1 MLILRFYVLLQKKI
15 EMKDMSEDVILLSI
29 SGKDKAG
36 VTAALTTILSQYKAD
51 ILDIGQAV
59 IHDTLS
65 LGILFRLPK
74 TGISGPVLKE
84 LLFKA
89 YEFDINARFTPIDYN
104 TYEDWV
110 QNQGKKRYILTLF
123 GRHIEARY
131 LSEITS
137 VLFEQHLNIDNIT
150 RLSGR
155 VSFKKELESNNRACV
170 ELSVRGTPIDE
181 KKMKADFMEISKK
194 IGFDIAFQEDNAFRR
209 NRRLICFD
217 MDSTLIQTEVIVEL
231 AKYAGVE
238 KEVAEITESAMRGE
252 IDFKESF
259 RRRIKLLK
267 GIDENVLDDIARKLP
282 MTEGAD
288 RLIRTLKRFGYK
300 VAILSGGFTFF
311 GRYLQ
316 TKLGIDYVFANELEI
331 VDGKL
336 TGNYVGEIVDG
347 QMKAELLRKIAFK
360 EDIHLEQVIAVGDG
374 ANDLPMINIAGLG
387 IAFHA
392 KPKVQE
398 RAENKICT
406 IGLDGILYMLGF
418 RDREVDGDNE

>member
-1 MLILRFYVLLQKKI
+1 
-15 EMKDMSEDVILLSI
+15 MKTSNDDVILLSI
-29 SGKDKAG
+29 SGKDKSG
-36 VTAALTTILSQYKAD
+36 VTAALTTILSQYNAD

-74 TGISGPVLKE
+74 TGKSGPVLKE

-89 YEFDINARFTPIDYN
+89 YEFDISARFTPIDN
-104 TYEDWV
+104 ATYEEWV
-110 QNQGKKRYILTLF
+110 ENQGKKRYILTIF

-131 LSEITS
+131 LSEITT
-137 VLFEQHLNIDNIT
+137 VLYEQHLNIDNIT

-155 VSFKKELESNNRACV
+155 VSFKQEQESKNRACV
-170 ELSVRGTPIDE
+170 ELSVRGTPTDE
-181 KKMKADFMEISKK
+181 KKMKAAFMEISKR
-194 IGFDIAFQEDNAFRR
+194 IGFDLAFQEDNAFRR

-231 AKYAGVE
+231 AKYANVE
-238 KEVAEITESAMRGE
+238 KEVSEITESAMRGE

-267 GIDENVLDDIARKLP
+267 GIDESVLEDIARKLP

-331 VDGKL
+331 KDGKL
-336 TGNYVGEIVDG
+336 TGNYVGDIVDG
-347 QMKAELLRKIAFK
+347 QMKAELLKKIAFK

-398 RAENKICT
+398 RADNKICT
-406 IGLDGILYMLGF
+406 IGLDAVLYMLGF
-418 RDREVDGDNE
+418 RDREVDEDNN

>member
-1 MLILRFYVLLQKKI
+1 MKKT
-15 EMKDMSEDVILLSI
+15 SNEDVILLSI
-29 SGKDKAG
+29 SGKDKSG
-36 VTAALTTILSQYKAD
+36 VTAALTTILSQYNAD

-74 TGISGPVLKE
+74 NGISGPVLKE

-89 YEFDINARFTPIDYN
+89 YEFDISARFTPIDNN
-104 TYEDWV
+104 TYEEWV
-110 QNQGKKRYILTLF
+110 ENQGKKRYILTIF

-131 LSEITS
+131 LSEITT
-137 VLFEQHLNIDNIT
+137 VLYEQHLNIDNIT

-155 VSFKKELESNNRACV
+155 VSFKQEQESKNRACV
-170 ELSVRGTPIDE
+170 ELSVRGTPTDE
-181 KKMKADFMEISKK
+181 KKMKAAFMEISKR
-194 IGFDIAFQEDNAFRR
+194 IGFDLAFQEDNAFRR

-231 AKYAGVE
+231 AKYANVE
-238 KEVAEITESAMRGE
+238 KEVSEITESAMRGE

-267 GIDENVLDDIARKLP
+267 GIDESVLEDIARKLP

-331 VDGKL
+331 KDGKL
-336 TGNYVGEIVDG
+336 TGNYVGDIVDG
-347 QMKAELLRKIAFK
+347 QMKAELLKKIAFK

-398 RAENKICT
+398 RADNKICT
-406 IGLDGILYMLGF
+406 IGLDAVLYMLGF
-418 RDREVDGDNE
+418 RDREVDEDNE

>member
-1 MLILRFYVLLQKKI
+1 MNEQSQ
-15 EMKDMSEDVILLSI
+15 EVILLSI
-29 SGKDKAG
+29 SGKDRPG
-36 VTAALTTILSQYKAD
+36 VTASLTAILAQYGAD

-65 LGILFRLPK
+65 LGILFRLPETK
-74 TGISGPVLKE
+74 VSGPVLKE

-89 YEFDINARFTPIDYN
+89 YEFDIKARFTPINDV
-104 TYEDWV
+104 TYEEWV
-110 QNQGKKRYILTLF
+110 QQQGKNRYIVTLF
-123 GRHIEARY
+123 GRHIEARHI
-131 LSEITS
+131 SEITQI
-137 VLFEQHLNIDNIT
+137 LFRQTLNIDNIT

-155 VSFKKELESNNRACV
+155 VSFKKESVLKNRACV
-170 ELSVRGTPIDE
+170 ELSVRGTPVNE
-181 KKMKADFMEISKK
+181 QEMKREFLEISKH
-194 IGFDIAFQEDNAFRR
+194 IGLDIAFQEDNAFRR

-238 KEVAEITESAMRGE
+238 HEVSEITESAMRGE
-252 IDFKESF
+252 IDFCESF
-259 RRRIKLLK
+259 KKRIALLK
-267 GIDENVLDDIARKLP
+267 GIDEKVLDEIARNLP
-282 MTEGAD
+282 ITEGAD
-288 RLIRTLKRFGYK
+288 RLIKTLKRFGYK

-316 TKLGIDYVFANELEI
+316 TKLGVDYVFANELEI
-331 VDGKL
+331 KQGKL
-336 TGNYVGEIVDG
+336 TGNYVGDIVDG
-347 QMKAELLRKIAFK
+347 AMKAELLKKLAFK

-392 KPKVQE
+392 KPTVQE
-398 RAENKICT
+398 KADNKIST

-418 RDREVDGDNE
+418 RDREVD

>member
-1 MLILRFYVLLQKKI
+1 
-15 EMKDMSEDVILLSI
+15 MKDTNEDVILLSI
-29 SGKDKAG
+29 AGKDKPG
-36 VTAALTTILSQYKAD
+36 VTAALTSILAQYNAD
-51 ILDIGQAV
+51 ILDMGQSV

-74 TGISGPVLKE
+74 TGISGPILKE

-89 YEFDINARFTPIDYN
+89 YEFDINARFTPIDN
-104 TYEDWV
+104 TTYEDWV
-110 QNQGKKRYILTLF
+110 QNQGKKRYIVTLF
-123 GRHIEARY
+123 GRRIESRY
-131 LSEITS
+131 LAEITA
-137 VLFEQHLNIDNIT
+137 VLSQQKLNIDNIT

-155 VSFKKELESNNRACV
+155 VSFKKEQEYKNRACV

-181 KKMKADFMEISKK
+181 KKMKADFLNISKR

-231 AKYAGVE
+231 AKYAHVE
-238 KEVAEITESAMRGE
+238 KEVSEITESAMRGE

-267 GIDENVLDDIARKLP
+267 GIDESVLDDIARNLP

-316 TKLGIDYVFANELEI
+316 AKLGIDYVFANELEI
-331 VDGKL
+331 KDGKL

-398 RAENKICT
+398 RADNKIST

-418 RDREVDGDNE
+418 RDREVDENDIN

>member
-1 MLILRFYVLLQKKI
+1 
-15 EMKDMSEDVILLSI
+15 MKDTSEDVILLSI
-29 SGKDKAG
+29 SGKDKSG
-36 VTAALTTILSQYKAD
+36 VTAALTSILAQYKAD

-89 YEFDINARFTPIDYN
+89 YEFDINARFTPIDYT
-104 TYEDWV
+104 TYEEWV

-155 VSFKKELESNNRACV
+155 VSFKQELESNNRACV
-170 ELSVRGTPIDE
+170 ELSVRGTPVDE

-267 GIDENVLDDIARKLP
+267 GIDESVLDDIARKLP

-316 TKLGIDYVFANELEI
+316 TKLNIDYVFANEL
-331 VDGKL
+331 
-336 TGNYVGEIVDG
+336 EIVDG

-418 RDREVDGDNE
+418 RDREVDGNM

>member
-1 MLILRFYVLLQKKI
+1 MNEQSQ
-15 EMKDMSEDVILLSI
+15 EVILLSI
-29 SGKDKAG
+29 SGKDRPG
-36 VTAALTTILSQYKAD
+36 VTASLTAILAQYGAD

-65 LGILFRLPK
+65 LGILFRLPETK
-74 TGISGPVLKE
+74 VSGPVLKE

-89 YEFDINARFTPIDYN
+89 YEFDIKARFTPINDV
-104 TYEDWV
+104 TYEEWV
-110 QNQGKKRYILTLF
+110 QQQGKNRYIVTLF
-123 GRHIEARY
+123 GRHIEARHI
-131 LSEITS
+131 SEITQI
-137 VLFEQHLNIDNIT
+137 LFRQTLNIDNIT

-155 VSFKKELESNNRACV
+155 VSFKKESVLKNRACV
-170 ELSVRGTPIDE
+170 ELSVRGTPVNE
-181 KKMKADFMEISKK
+181 QEMKREFLEISKH
-194 IGFDIAFQEDNAFRR
+194 IGLDIAFQEDNAFRR

-238 KEVAEITESAMRGE
+238 HEVSEITESAMRGE
-252 IDFKESF
+252 IDFCESF
-259 RRRIKLLK
+259 KKRIALLK
-267 GIDENVLDDIARKLP
+267 GIDEKVLDEIARNLP
-282 MTEGAD
+282 ITEGAG
-288 RLIRTLKRFGYK
+288 RLIKTLKRFGYK

-316 TKLGIDYVFANELEI
+316 TKLGVDYVFANELEI
-331 VDGKL
+331 KQGKL
-336 TGNYVGEIVDG
+336 TGNYVGDIVDG
-347 QMKAELLRKIAFK
+347 AMKAELLKKLAFK

-392 KPKVQE
+392 KPTVQE
-398 RAENKICT
+398 KADNKIST

-418 RDREVDGDNE
+418 RDREVD

>member
-1 MLILRFYVLLQKKI
+1 
-15 EMKDMSEDVILLSI
+15 MKNTSEDVILLSI
-29 SGKDKAG
+29 SGKDKSG
-36 VTAALTTILSQYKAD
+36 VTAALTSILAQYNAD

-104 TYEDWV
+104 TYEEWV

-123 GRHIEARY
+123 GRRIESCY
-131 LSEITS
+131 LSEITA
-137 VLFEQHLNIDNIT
+137 VLCEQHLNIDNIT

-155 VSFKKELESNNRACV
+155 VSFKQEQVSKNRACV
-170 ELSVRGTPIDE
+170 ELSVRGTPVDE
-181 KKMKADFMEISKK
+181 KKMKSDFMEISKR

-238 KEVAEITESAMRGE
+238 KEVSDITESAMRGE

-267 GIDENVLDDIARKLP
+267 GIDESVLDDIARKLP

-288 RLIRTLKRFGYK
+288 RLMKRFGYK

-406 IGLDGILYMLGF
+406 LGLDGILYMLGF
-418 RDREVDGDNE
+418 RDREVDGNE

>member
-1 MLILRFYVLLQKKI
+1 
-15 EMKDMSEDVILLSI
+15 MKNTGEDVILLSI
-29 SGKDKAG
+29 AGKDKPG
-36 VTAALTTILSQYKAD
+36 VTAALTSILAQYNAD
-51 ILDIGQAV
+51 ILDMGQSV

-74 TGISGPVLKE
+74 VGISGPILKE

-89 YEFDINARFTPIDYN
+89 YEFDINARFTPIDN
-104 TYEDWV
+104 TTYEDWV
-110 QNQGKKRYILTLF
+110 QNQGKKRYIVTLF
-123 GRHIEARY
+123 GRRIESRY
-131 LSEITS
+131 LAEITAILS
-137 VLFEQHLNIDNIT
+137 KQQLNIDNIT

-155 VSFKKELESNNRACV
+155 VSFKEEQEYKNRACV

-181 KKMKADFMEISKK
+181 KKMKADFLNISKR

-231 AKYAGVE
+231 AKYANVE

-259 RRRIKLLK
+259 KRRIKLLK
-267 GIDENVLDDIARKLP
+267 GIDESVLDDIARNLP

-316 TKLGIDYVFANELEI
+316 SKLGIDYVFANELEI
-331 VDGKL
+331 RNGKL
-336 TGNYVGEIVDG
+336 TGNYVGDIVDG

-398 RAENKICT
+398 RADNKIST

-418 RDREVDGDNE
+418 RDREVDENDIN

>member
-1 MLILRFYVLLQKKI
+1 
-15 EMKDMSEDVILLSI
+15 MKNTDEDVILLSI

-36 VTAALTTILSQYKAD
+36 VTSALTSILSQYKAE

-74 TGISGPVLKE
+74 TGVSGPVLKE

-89 YEFDINARFTPIDYN
+89 YEFDINARFTPIDN
-104 TYEDWV
+104 QTYEEWV

-131 LSEITS
+131 LAEITH
-137 VLFEQHLNIDNIT
+137 VLYEQKLNIDNIT

-155 VSFKKELESNNRACV
+155 VSFKKEQVSKNRACV
-170 ELSVRGTPIDE
+170 ELSVRGNPVDE
-181 KKMKADFMEISKK
+181 RKMKADFMEISKR

-231 AKYAGVE
+231 AKYAHVE
-238 KEVAEITESAMRGE
+238 KEVSEITESAMRGE

-267 GIDENVLDDIARKLP
+267 GIDESVLDDIARKLP

-316 TKLGIDYVFANELEI
+316 TRLGIDYVFANELEI
-331 VDGKL
+331 KDGKL

-398 RAENKICT
+398 RANNKICT
-406 IGLDGILYMLGF
+406 LGLDGILYMLGF
-418 RDREVDGDNE
+418 RDREVDDDDL

>member
-1 MLILRFYVLLQKKI
+1 MQKI
-15 EMKDMSEDVILLSI
+15 SEMKDTSEDVILLSI
-29 SGKDKAG
+29 SGKDKSG
-36 VTAALTTILSQYKAD
+36 VTAALTSILAQYKAD

-104 TYEDWV
+104 TYEEWV

-155 VSFKKELESNNRACV
+155 VSFKQELESNNRACV
-170 ELSVRGTPIDE
+170 ELSVRGTPVDE

-238 KEVAEITESAMRGE
+238 KEVSEITESAMRGE

-267 GIDENVLDDIARKLP
+267 GIDESVLDDIARKLP

-316 TKLGIDYVFANELEI
+316 TKLNIDYVFANELEI

-418 RDREVDGDNE
+418 RDREVDGNM